1 PAAYASGVPELGLF
15 PLGVVLLPTERVP
28 LHVFEPRYKELIGE
42 CLDSGGEF
50 GLVLA
55 DDDGL
60 RAVGTRAAVT
70 DVLHRFPDGRMNI
83 VVEGGER
90 FRLVRLTS
98 GRSFDTA
105 EVEPL
110 EDEEDEA
117 DADAR
122 VLALERYSTLAAA
135 TGADAEDLDAE
146 SAALSFEIAAR
157 EGGEDLVERLRGLD
171 RRERRLHRGHHVLV
185 QSVRVLEHALEQVAV
200 LQRADDVRERGHV
213 AVADDRELR
222 DRVALHHVD
231 RLADLL

>member
-1 PAAYASGVPELGLF
+1 MTEIGLF
-15 PLGVVLLPTERVP
+15 PLALVLLPTERVP
-28 LHVFEPRYKELIGE
+28 LHIFEPRYKELIGE
-42 CLDSGGEF
+42 CLELEQEF

-55 DDDGL
+55 DEDGL
-60 RAVGTRAAVT
+60 RPVGTRASVT

-135 TGADAEDLDAE
+135 T
-146 SAALSFEIAAR
+146 
-157 EGGEDLVERLRGLD
+157 
-171 RRERRLHRGHHVLV
+171 
-185 QSVRVLEHALEQVAV
+185 
-200 LQRADDVRERGHV
+200 
-213 AVADDRELR
+213 
-222 DRVALHHVD
+222 
-231 RLADLL
+231 